1 MKYAILLL
9 FCLPLFGRSQETP
22 ATKPLTWYSIEE
34 ALILNEKQPRPVMI
48 DLYTDWCGWCKV
60 MDQRTFSNPEIIR
73 VLSTYFYPVK
83 FDAEQKPEV
92 NFKGRIFKFVPSGQR
107 GYHEL
112 AAALTQGKLSYP
124 TLVFLDKTMTP
135 LQPLPG
141 YKTPEDLEPIINFF
155 GTGIYLTKTYDE
167 FMKEFKSK
175 L

>member
-1 MKYAILLL
+1 M
-9 FCLPLFGRSQETP
+9 
-22 ATKPLTWYSIEE
+22 
-34 ALILNEKQPRPVMI
+34 
-48 DLYTDWCGWCKV
+48 
-60 MDQRTFSNPEIIR
+60 
-73 VLSTYFYPVK
+73 
-83 FDAEQKPEV
+83 

-141 YKTPEDLEPIINFF
+141 YKTPNDLEPILSFF
-155 GTGIYLTKTYDE
+155 GTGIYLTQTYDA